1 MVIVL
6 TAMHLA
12 YTEFVSTTNV
22 SIIRVSPNGSRRA
35 ASRASVYRS
44 QMVPETGVDP
54 ACATLAAHGIE
65 LPRAL
70 QRIVRRVLIPPAA
83 LQERVREM
91 ARLLAEHY
99 PPESE
104 VVVTPVLT
112 GAFMFAADLGRAL
125 ATETSLDVHFALTK
139 ASTYG
144 AAMGVDG
151 GPGLRSVIIDLQ
163 PSDVAGRSMLLVD
176 DILDHGFTL
185 AALRDR
191 LAEWGVRSVQVCVL
205 LDKRL
210 DNPDPYILAQRAKA
224 APDLVGFEIPDVWV
238 AGYGL
243 DAAGALRH
251 LPCIVSVDKDA

>member
-1 MVIVL
+1 
-6 TAMHLA
+6 
-12 YTEFVSTTNV
+12 
-22 SIIRVSPNGSRRA
+22 
-35 ASRASVYRS
+35 
-44 QMVPETGVDP
+44 MVPETGVDP
-54 ACATLAAHGIE
+54 ACATLAAHGIA

-70 QRIVRRVLIPPAA
+70 HRIVRRVLIPPAA

-125 ATETSLDVHFALTK
+125 ATETSLDVHYALTK

-144 AAMGVDG
+144 TAMGADG
-151 GPGLRSVIIDLQ
+151 PVVRSVIIDLQ

-205 LDKRL
+205 LDKQL
-210 DNPDPYILAQRAKA
+210 DNPDPQILAQRAKA

>member
-1 MVIVL
+1 
-6 TAMHLA
+6 
-12 YTEFVSTTNV
+12 
-22 SIIRVSPNGSRRA
+22 
-35 ASRASVYRS
+35 
-44 QMVPETGVDP
+44 MVPETGIDP

-70 QRIVRRVLIPPAA
+70 HGLVQRVLIPKAA
-83 LQERVREM
+83 LQRRICEL
-91 ARLLAEHY
+91 ARLLAERY
-99 PPESE
+99 PREAE

-125 ATETSLDVHFALTK
+125 AAESTLDVHYALTK
-139 ASTYG
+139 TSTYG
-144 AAMGVDG
+144 SAMGAN
-151 GPGLRSVIIDLQ
+151 GPGERRVIVDLQ
-163 PSDVAGRSMLLVD
+163 PSDVAGRAMLLVD

-185 AALRDR
+185 ATLRDR

-205 LDKRL
+205 LDKQL
-210 DNPDPYILAQRAKA
+210 ANPEPQILAQRAKA

-251 LPCIVSVDKDA
+251 LPCIVSVDKHA

>member
-1 MVIVL
+1 
-6 TAMHLA
+6 
-12 YTEFVSTTNV
+12 
-22 SIIRVSPNGSRRA
+22 
-35 ASRASVYRS
+35 
-44 QMVPETGVDP
+44 MVPETGIDP
-54 ACATLAAHGIE
+54 ACVTLAQHGIA

-70 QRIVRRVLIPPAA
+70 RGIVRRVLIPQAA
-83 LQERVREM
+83 LQRRIREL
-91 ARLLAEHY
+91 ARLLAERY
-99 PPESE
+99 PSEAE

-125 ATETSLDVHFALTK
+125 AAESRLDVHYALTK
-139 ASTYG
+139 TSTYG
-144 AAMGVDG
+144 SVMGAD
-151 GPGLRSVIIDLQ
+151 GPGERRVIVDLQ
-163 PSDVAGRSMLLVD
+163 PSDVSGRSMLLVD

-191 LAEWGVRSVQVCVL
+191 LTEWGVRSVQVCVL

-210 DNPDPYILAQRAKA
+210 DDPEPHVLAQRAKA

-251 LPCIVSVDKDA
+251 LPCIVSVEKDG

>member
-1 MVIVL
+1 
-6 TAMHLA
+6 
-12 YTEFVSTTNV
+12 
-22 SIIRVSPNGSRRA
+22 
-35 ASRASVYRS
+35 
-44 QMVPETGVDP
+44 MVPETGIDP
-54 ACATLAAHGIE
+54 DCATLAAHGIQ

-70 QRIVRRVLIPPAA
+70 HRIVRRVLIPPAA

-125 ATETSLDVHFALTK
+125 AQESTLDVHYALTK
-139 ASTYG
+139 AGSYG

-151 GPGLRSVIIDLQ
+151 SGVRTVIIDLQ

-191 LAEWGVRSVQVCVL
+191 LSAWGVRSVQVCVL
-205 LDKRL
+205 LNKQLAD
-210 DNPDPYILAQRAKA
+210 PDPQIIAQRAKA
-224 APDLVGFEIPDVWV
+224 APDLVGFDIPDVWV

-243 DAAGALRH
+243 DAAGSLRH

>member
-1 MVIVL
+1 M
-6 TAMHLA
+6 
-12 YTEFVSTTNV
+12 
-22 SIIRVSPNGSRRA
+22 
-35 ASRASVYRS
+35 YRS
-44 QMVPETGVDP
+44 QMVPEIGIDP
-54 ACATLAAHGIE
+54 ACATLAQHGIA
-65 LPRAL
+65 LPEAL
-70 QRIVRRVLIPPAA
+70 DRRVQRVLIPEAA
-83 LQERVREM
+83 LQRRVTEL
-91 ARLLAEHY
+91 ARLLADHY
-99 PPESE
+99 PSGAE

-125 ATETSLDVHFALTK
+125 AAESTLDVHYALTK

-144 AAMGVDG
+144 TAMGAD
-151 GPGLRSVIIDLQ
+151 GPGERRVIIDLH

-191 LAEWGVRSVQVCVL
+191 LSEWGVRSVQVCVL
-205 LDKRL
+205 LDKQL
-210 DNPDPYILAQRAKA
+210 TNPEPQIVAQRTKA

-251 LPCIVSVDKDA
+251 LPCIVSVERDT